1 MKKKY
6 ATDRMIKSRCE
17 FYKNFISENSSDQK
31 KLFAATKKLLN
42 HTDEVPYP
50 PFNDKIK
57 FSNENFNIQVK
68 RDNMINP
75 NLHGGG
81 GGGHKVPALISK
93 IRIFAPNTATATK
106 FGNFSKHLL
115 FYSVELSDTSITT
128 LSKADLSL
136 HRR

>member
-1 MKKKY
+1 MSFTRILLAK
-6 ATDRMIKSRCE
+6 TV
-17 FYKNFISENSSDQK
+17 SDQK

-57 FSNENFNIQVK
+57 FANENFNIQVK

-75 NLHGGG
+75 NLHGGRG

-106 FGNFSKHLL
+106 FGNFSKHLSEKTML
-115 FYSVELSDTSITT
+115 C
-128 LSKADLSL
+128 
-136 HRR
+136 

>member
-57 FSNENFNIQVK
+57 FANENFNIQVK

-81 GGGHKVPALISK
+81 GVG
-93 IRIFAPNTATATK
+93 TK
-106 FGNFSKHLL
+106 CP
-115 FYSVELSDTSITT
+115 
-128 LSKADLSL
+128 
-136 HRR
+136 R